1 MNISLLLQPLI
12 YLVDTPVVFDSKKP
26 TPLVIGT
33 IRMGLGHRHRIAYAA
48 CSWATQVDTDN
59 ANLPNPATGTTYFHD
74 LLNIDSEEADLI
86 KSTDAVYSKMSRIT
100 SNMGGVVEKAW
111 GKAMLSGDGD
121 ALRISGLTATHL
133 QPLFKDLPL
142 DTPII
147 ATHCYVA
154 RALEN
159 AVWQIRSVEKTG
171 GATREM
177 AAECVESCRQVAIEA
192 RLTID
197 WRRVWNQ

>member
-1 MNISLLLQPLI
+1 
-12 YLVDTPVVFDSKKP
+12 
-26 TPLVIGT
+26 
-33 IRMGLGHRHRIAYAA
+33 
-48 CSWATQVDTDN
+48 
-59 ANLPNPATGTTYFHD
+59 
-74 LLNIDSEEADLI
+74 
-86 KSTDAVYSKMSRIT
+86 MSRIT

-142 DTPII
+142 VTPII
-147 ATHCYVA
+147 ATQFYVA

-192 RLTID
+192 RLAIGEGYRTSSEELKEFEMGLQPVFRPDSAESEFIKG
-197 WRRVWNQ
+197 V